1 MAFFP
6 FQAANRRFTPSRRNA
21 PAVLQRAGSVWAG
34 AAVLVGLLT
43 LAMEGRAD
51 QRTFL
56 YPDGKLQAQWET
68 ALSEAGDPVRHG
80 PFLRFYPNGRL
91 ALEAFYRRGTPVGT
105 WSWWD
110 EEGILIQRVR
120 RGGEEEE
127 LLAGERFNSAVTAF
141 RNPKGNKTAEG
152 RMKFDKGHGLWRF
165 WFEDGS
171 PKAEGKFLTGIPD
184 GRWVQ
189 LYPNG
194 QTEKIIEYRLGI
206 RHGRYVAGFPNGQEQ
221 VAGRMDQGLKT
232 GLWRFWYPN
241 GQVKAEGHYLD
252 GREEGAWR
260 FWTKDGKLAGRYL
273 YRAGKR
279 IGRFRPPAR
288 LKKPPPII
296 PGAERRII
304 PPKLFT
310 EDGLEIESREQT
322 GFP

>member
-1 MAFFP
+1 MAFFLFP
-6 FQAANRRFTPSRRNA
+6 AANRRYTHSRPNA
-21 PAVLQRAGSVWAG
+21 PAVLQRSASGWAG
-34 AAVLVGLLT
+34 AAVLGLLLT
-43 LAMEGRAD
+43 LPAPVRAD
-51 QRTFL
+51 QQAVF
-56 YPDGKLQAQWET
+56 YPDGKIQVQWET

-80 PFLRFYPNGRL
+80 PFLRFHSNGRL
-91 ALEAFYRRGTPVGT
+91 ALRGFYRRGTPFGT

-110 EEGILIQRVR
+110 GEGLLIQRVR
-120 RGGEEEE
+120 RGGGEEE
-127 LLAGERFNSAVTAF
+127 LVAGEEFNSAVTAF

-152 RMKFDKGHGLWRF
+152 LMKFDKGHGLWRF

-184 GRWVQ
+184 GRWLQ

-194 QTEKIIEYRLGI
+194 QTERSIVYRLGI
-206 RHGRYVAGFPNGQEQ
+206 PHGRYVAGFPNGQEQ
-221 VAGRMDQGLKT
+221 AAGRMDQGLKT
-232 GLWRFWYPN
+232 GLWRFWYSN

-252 GREEGAWR
+252 GREEGSWR
-260 FWTKDGKLAGRYL
+260 FWTKDGKLEGRYL
-273 YRAGKR
+273 YRAGQK

-288 LKKPPPII
+288 LKKPRPII